1 MEKIIKKALVFLSL
15 AIIFAVITGCTGEP
29 LTNTDMI
36 TIQGTYK
43 LPQVANGSWNG
54 IVVNITGPESFSPI
68 TTLGDGKFT
77 VNVKTNG
84 VYTIVATKSGYMNET
99 REIAVNVN
107 TSKLYDLGNI
117 TLINSNPPPTPNIN

>member
-1 MEKIIKKALVFLSL
+1 MEKIIKKALIFLSL
-15 AIIFAVITGCTGEP
+15 VIIFAVIAGCTGDP
-29 LTNTDMI
+29 VSSGDVI

-43 LPQVANGSWNG
+43 LPSVASGSWNG
-54 IVVNITGPESFSPI
+54 IVVNVTGPESFSPI

-84 VYTIVATKSGYMNET
+84 VYKIVAVKSGYLNET
-99 REIAVNVN
+99 RELSVNIN

-117 TLINSNPPPTPNIN
+117 TLITGSPPPTPNIN